1 MSYKILNNN
10 GVCCINIKF
19 HGYAI
24 LLFVSQSKD
33 NAKKVTDIFIFV
45 FTLQKVLNP
54 FLGRADLG
62 LREGLT
68 SDLAAFVT

>member
-19 HGYAI
+19 HGYA
-24 LLFVSQSKD
+24 LLRFVSLSKD
-33 NAKKVTDIFIFV
+33 NAKKVTDV
-45 FTLQKVLNP
+45 FYICLHASKGLNSI
-54 FLGRADLG
+54 LGGADIG

>member
-1 MSYKILNNN
+1 MVMHY
-10 GVCCINIKF
+10 CF
-19 HGYAI
+19 
-24 LLFVSQSKD
+24 FVSQSKD